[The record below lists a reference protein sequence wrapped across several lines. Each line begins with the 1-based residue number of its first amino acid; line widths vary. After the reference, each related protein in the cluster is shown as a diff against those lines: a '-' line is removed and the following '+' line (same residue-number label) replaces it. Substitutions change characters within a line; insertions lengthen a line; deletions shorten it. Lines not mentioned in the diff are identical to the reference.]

1 MAKNKKLKKSTKLR
15 RIDPTLFEP
24 EEPGPPQ
31 QQPSQPPPPR
41 PPQPPQQL
49 KQPRGWGKARYTKK

>member
-15 RIDPTLFEP
+15 RIDPTLIEP
-24 EEPGPPQ
+24 EEPGPP
-31 QQPSQPPPPR
+31 
-41 PPQPPQQL
+41 PPQPPQSPQSPQQL

>member
-15 RIDPTLFEP
+15 RIDPTLIEP
-24 EEPGPPQ
+24 EEPGPP
-31 QQPSQPPPPR
+31 
-41 PPQPPQQL
+41 PPQPPQSPQQL